1 MRYKQSPLLLTMILL
16 LLLFTFSQGFRAA
29 SVTGIPKNDV
39 AGFAL
44 IELFTSEGCSSC
56 PSADEAVAK
65 FLKGNTEQVFV
76 LAFHVDYW
84 DKLGW
89 KDVFSKPAYSARQNK
104 YAAVFKL
111 ESAYTPQIVV
121 NGRYEFVG
129 SNSAQLNRVVQK
141 ELAADMGKQVKLTAS
156 AVLNN
161 HITVNCQLSE
171 KTNLNLNIAL
181 VQLQASVDVKRGEN
195 QGRHLDHINVVR
207 DFKTLALSGVTG
219 KAELELPAGL
229 AKKDCKV
236 IAYLQDPVSM
246 QISGVAEI
254 AIQ

>member
-16 LLLFTFSQGFRAA
+16 LILFTFSQGFREA
-29 SVTGIPKNDV
+29 SVMGTPKNDG
-39 AGFAL
+39 AGFAV

-65 FLKGNTEQVFV
+65 FLTGNREQVFV

-89 KDVFSKPAYSARQNK
+89 KDVFSKPAYSVRQSK

-121 NGRYEFVG
+121 NGRHEFVG
-129 SNSAQLNRVVQK
+129 SNAAQLNRVVEK
-141 ELAADMGKQVKLTAS
+141 ELANSVTKPIALTADGIT
-156 AVLNN
+156 NN
-161 HITVNCQLSE
+161 HVLVNYQLNE
-171 KTNLNLNIAL
+171 NMNGKLNIAL
-181 VQLQASVDVKRGEN
+181 VQSHAASDVKRGEN
-195 QGRHLDHINVVR
+195 VGRHLDHINVVR
-207 DFKTLALSGVTG
+207 DFKTLDLSGVKG
-219 KAELELPAGL
+219 KTELELPAGL
-229 AKKDCKV
+229 TKEDCKV
-236 IAYLQDPVSM
+236 IAYLQDPASM

-254 AIQ
+254 KIR